1 MAFGVNVFTAAG
13 GTQVYVNDETRTLL
27 KIMKF
32 RAIGLWHG
40 ELMHNAATME
50 SYSQLLHEP
59 CDEDEFAL
67 RVGRLLLKSLQD
79 GSTLGATL
87 ASRLCPEFA
96 SIFWAQLSD
105 RLIGQQ
111 ECDYK
116 NFGIFRSSRA
126 TGQIRVAFEP
136 SDVVLRG
143 PFPNPC
149 SPLPRPNCTS
159 TITAVR
165 SWTGKGS
172 MFWIGRILARS
183 RNGGCH

>member
-143 PFPNPC
+143 A
-149 SPLPRPNCTS
+149 LPESMLS
-159 TITAVR
+159 TAEAELHIDNYCR
-165 SWTGKGS
+165 SV
-172 MFWIGRILARS
+172 MDRQR
-183 RNGGCH
+183 

>member
-1 MAFGVNVFTAAG
+1 M
-13 GTQVYVNDETRTLL
+13 YVNDETRTLL

-96 SIFWAQLSD
+96 SFGLNFQTVSL
-105 RLIGQQ
+105 GN
-111 ECDYK
+111 K
-116 NFGIFRSSRA
+116 NVIIRISEFFG
-126 TGQIRVAFEP
+126 P
-136 SDVVLRG
+136 VVLRDKSEWHSSPATSCSGG